1 MSLGIGNATARTFM
15 SLRRH
20 YNYRLYFFGQ
30 VVSIS
35 GTWMQG
41 VAQAWFVV
49 QNTHSPLA
57 VGLLAV
63 CQFGPYGL
71 LGLFGGA
78 IADRVDQRKVL
89 LGTQAAFMVTAALL
103 AGLTLTGH
111 ATVWEVY
118 VIAGDHRNDHR
129 ARHPGPAGVHHP
141 DGRTRRAPQRRGPEF
156 QPLQRLA
163 HRRTGA
169 SPAP

>member
-1 MSLGIGNATARTFM
+1 MTLGIRNATARTFM

-35 GTWMQG
+35 GTWMQS

-71 LGLFGGA
+71 FGLFGGA
-78 IADRVDQRKVL
+78 FADRFDQRKVL
-89 LGTQAAFMVTAALL
+89 WDPLESTCR
-103 AGLTLTGH
+103 H
-111 ATVWEVY
+111 ASLS
-118 VIAGDHRNDHR
+118 I
-129 ARHPGPAGVHHP
+129 
-141 DGRTRRAPQRRGPEF
+141 
-156 QPLQRLA
+156 L
-163 HRRTGA
+163 
-169 SPAP
+169 

>member
-1 MSLGIGNATARTFM
+1 MSLGIGKTTARTFM

-35 GTWMQG
+35 GTWMQS

-57 VGLLAV
+57 VGILAV

-71 LGLFGGA
+71 FGLFGGA
-78 IADRVDQRKVL
+78 IADRLDQRKVL

-118 VIAGDHRNDHR
+118 VIAGITGMITVLDN
-129 ARHPGPAGVHHP
+129 PC
-141 DGRTRRAPQRRGPEF
+141 GRR
-156 QPLQRLA
+156 
-163 HRRTGA
+163 
-169 SPAP
+169 SPSRWSDATSCPTPWR